1 MDKLHTRINKLCA
14 AFVFFFTLTVFIIT
28 AAPTVAFWDSGEN
41 VAAGHSLGISHPSG
55 SPLFIMMLRVSS
67 MALSFVNDDI
77 GYRMNMM
84 TALLSAFTAL
94 LIYLSAVRI
103 IVALCGA
110 PGGFWRKFSTYTGG
124 LMASF
129 FAVFGKTFWFS
140 ATEASK
146 ISLYMFTLSLCFWL
160 ALVWAQSK
168 NEHRDRLLVLL
179 TFICFVCIG
188 LQIYLLIILAPVFM
202 FVILTGRSKVK
213 NWRFGTLLLIFA
225 IAGFSTH
232 LYLPVRSSTE
242 PVINVNHPATYR
254 SLKDYLLQKPY
265 GGENRFSA
273 MPWRRGSISNQF
285 GIEGHIGYGGYH
297 LTQFFR
303 LSVFDSQKTLFAQG
317 ITVGFVKFFIYMIP
331 TALMFCGWYYAYRKK
346 RTYALFLI
354 SFFLLASVFMALYMN
369 FADGT
374 RPEKIDYQYWNYTGK
389 PGELPLAER
398 EARIRDYFFTGA
410 YMHLGMWVGI
420 GAAIVMSS
428 LFASRRKFFRNTA
441 APFAACFFVYLAIL
455 PLSQNWK
462 ICSRQG
468 DFLPYDYAYNMLMS
482 CEWNAVLFVSGDND
496 TFPLWALQEAYGIR
510 RDVRVVN
517 LALLNEGWYIK
528 QLKKH
533 RPERVYTNYL
543 GHVFWAPEEHG
554 RVPISYTDN
563 EIDNELR
570 SELNPYEDILLL
582 KVGDAQIAVP
592 SRLQFPILKVQD
604 RVVINILR
612 TNNWVRPLYFA
623 SSVPEEQK
631 VGLGPYLQ
639 QEGFVERIM
648 PYELT
653 SIQKVNIDRTVQLI
667 DKVFRFRGRSFRRDL
682 FDETSLKVVYNYV
695 NTYIQLALTLKE
707 KIGVQKQELVNLQ
720 EQSQDENEIAALKE
734 QLEDSKKTAHSIM
747 TQCVG
752 FTLYD
757 WRPRYIR
764 HEVLMAADMAEQAE
778 TYARQA
784 IELDPNEHRHNQM
797 LAQALEKQNRNVEAA
812 RTWRKT
818 IGSNIDQQFVYSSIA
833 ENFEKA
839 GMIDSALHIMR
850 QYALIR
856 PADPL
861 GQSLIEYYIQM
872 EQAVDG
878 EN

>member
-1 MDKLHTRINKLCA
+1 MDKLHVRINKLCA
-14 AFVFFFTLTVFIIT
+14 IFVFLFTLSVFVIT
-28 AAPTVAFWDSGEN
+28 AAPTVAFWDSGES
-41 VAAGHSLGISHPSG
+41 VAGGHSLGITHPSG
-55 SPLFIMMLRVSS
+55 SPLFVMMLRVSS
-67 MALSFVNDDI
+67 MMLSFVDDA
-77 GYRMNMM
+77 GYRMNIVS
-84 TALLSAFTAL
+84 AFFGAFTAL

-103 IVALCGA
+103 IIALCGG
-110 PGGFWRKFSTYTGG
+110 PNGFWKKFSTYTGG

-146 ISLYMFTLSLCFWL
+146 ISLYMFAVSLCLWL

-188 LQIYLLIILAPVFM
+188 LQIYLVIALAPVFL
-202 FVILTGRSKVK
+202 FVILTDRSKVK
-213 NWRFGTLLLIFA
+213 NWRFAALLLIFA
-225 IAGFSTH
+225 ATGFSAH

-242 PVINVNHPATYR
+242 PMINVNHPATYQ

-265 GGENRFSA
+265 GDENRFTA
-273 MPWRRGSISNQF
+273 MPWRRGSFSNQF

-297 LTQFFR
+297 ITQFFR
-303 LSVFDSQKTLFAQG
+303 LSVFDSQKSLFTLG
-317 ITVGFVKFFIYMIP
+317 ITVGLIKFLIYLIP
-331 TALMFCGWYYAYRKK
+331 TALMFYGWYYAYKKK

-354 SFFLLASVFMALYMN
+354 SFFLLASVFMVLYMN

-374 RPEKIDYQYWNYTGK
+374 RSEKIDFQYWMYTGK

-398 EARIRDYFFTGA
+398 EVRIRDYFFTGA

-420 GAAIVMSS
+420 GAAIIMSS

-441 APFAACFFVYLAIL
+441 APLAACLFVYLAFL
-455 PLSQNWK
+455 PLTQNWK
-462 ICSRQG
+462 ICSRRG

-482 CEWNAVLFVSGDND
+482 CEKDAVLFTSGDND

-510 RDVRVVN
+510 KDVRVVN

-528 QLKKH
+528 QLQKLEPK
-533 RPERVYTNYL
+533 
-543 GHVFWAPEEHG
+543 A
-554 RVPISYTDN
+554 PISYTEN
-563 EIDNELR
+563 EIDNELK

-582 KVGDAQIAVP
+582 KVGDAQIAIP

-612 TNNWVRPLYFA
+612 TNSWARPLYFA

-653 SIQKVNIDRTVQLI
+653 PVQKVNIDKTVYLI
-667 DKVFRFRGRSFRRDL
+667 DSVFLFRGRSFRRDL
-682 FDETSLKVVYNYV
+682 FDETSLKIVYNYV

-707 KIGVQKQELVNLQ
+707 KIEVQKQELARMQ
-720 EQSQDENEIAALKE
+720 KQGHGENEIAALRAL
-734 QLEDSKKTAHSIM
+734 LETNKKTAHSKM
-747 TQCVG
+747 SQCVG
-752 FTLYD
+752 FTPYD

-764 HEVLMAADMAEQAE
+764 HEVLMAADMEEQAE

-784 IELDPNEHRHNQM
+784 IEIDPREHRHHQM

-812 RTWRKT
+812 RTLRRL
-818 IGSNIDQQFVYSSIA
+818 IGSNVDQQLVYSSIA

-856 PADPL
+856 PTDPL
-861 GQSLIEYYIQM
+861 GQSLIEYYIHM
-872 EQAVDG
+872 EQKADG
-878 EN
+878 EE